1 METTAG
7 LTADEIRDIRQASI
21 IAVACMMGMFAEAPD
36 LPWATLKHIIDIL
49 DTATGKER
57 WMFSG
62 GVIER
67 TDERGRIEISYHRDG
82 ENYMY
87 VVDLIIRGETAL
99 VRHERRGRMYC
110 APVELGANMSFRDAA
125 ELFIDAV
132 HGRHE
137 HNLPNHR

>member
-1 METTAG
+1 MRHAP
-7 LTADEIRDIRQASI
+7 IV
-21 IAVACMMGMFAEAPD
+21 AVAYMMGMFAKAPYHAWETFSNI
-36 LPWATLKHIIDIL
+36 LDIL
-49 DTATGKER
+49 SVTAGKER

-62 GVIER
+62 GVIDRLGESR
-67 TDERGRIEISYHRDG
+67 RIEISYHRDG

-87 VVDLIIRGETAL
+87 VVDLVIRGETAM

-110 APVELGANMSFRDAA
+110 APVELGVNMAFRDAA

-132 HGRHE
+132 LGRHE